1 MQPQSVDSARA
12 VNWYGFGW
20 RIFMANPGVWV
31 AMMILIAV
39 IMLVAQILPLV
50 GPLALTLISPA
61 LAGGLMYS
69 AKEAAEGRSIETMHL
84 FRGLT
89 DERKRAPLLV
99 LGAVL
104 LGLSILAGIAAV
116 IVIGSSVGIGAFSGA
131 TGETHD
137 AVGAVGAGMLLTFLI
152 ALIFSLAMFALQA
165 FSIPLVMFNDVAPI
179 EAIKS
184 SVNASLRN
192 VVPLIVFLVIYFAL
206 AIIAAIPFFVGF
218 LALGPVSVAALYASF
233 RDIFATSAGVPE
245 VPMP

>member
-20 RIFMANPGVWV
+20 RIFMANPGAWV

-69 AKEAAEGRSIETMHL
+69 AKEAAEGRSIEIMHL

-152 ALIFSLAMFALQA
+152 ALIFSLATFALQA

-184 SVNASLRN
+184 SLNASLRN

-206 AIIAAIPFFVGF
+206 AIIASIPFFVGF